1 MQSVFPH
8 ANQFPHAKPFPHAK
22 SAFTLIEVLVS
33 VMIIS
38 VVIMALIQM
47 NANNTHIFSSLK
59 QQTKTNQYAS
69 FLIANEEYGFENKS
83 VVINDLLSE
92 FDLQN
97 DLRRELKNIK
107 AEIIYQELQL
117 IDMSEKDSTLETA
130 EDSEVPQN
138 LILEMGKS
146 IFKTEDSSTALL
158 RIRIQ

>member
-8 ANQFPHAKPFPHAK
+8 AKEFPHAKPFPHAK

-38 VVIMALIQM
+38 VVIMALIKM

-83 VVINDLLSE
+83 VLINDLLSE

-117 IDMSEKDSTLETA
+117 IDMSEEDSTLETA
-130 EDSEVPQN
+130 EDTEVTSN
-138 LILEMGKS
+138 IILEIGKS
-146 IFKTEDSSTALL
+146 ILKTDESSTALL
-158 RIRIQ
+158 RIGIQ